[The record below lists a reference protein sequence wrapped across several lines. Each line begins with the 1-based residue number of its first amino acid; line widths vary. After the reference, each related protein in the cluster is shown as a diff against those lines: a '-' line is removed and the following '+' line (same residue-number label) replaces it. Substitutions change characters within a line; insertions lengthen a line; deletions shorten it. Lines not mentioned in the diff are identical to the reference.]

1 MFSTS
6 TYATRKKI
14 CQNVN
19 NSKMGNRTMDDLL
32 YFSMGSFLNLKI
44 NVFLVLLLFFFFQ
57 RKNYILEVQLKR
69 YNNLKIRT
77 LTSK

>member
-1 MFSTS
+1 MFSIS

-44 NVFLVLLLFFFFQ
+44 NVFLVLLLLFFFSEE
-57 RKNYILEVQLKR
+57 KLYPGSTIEKV
-69 YNNLKIRT
+69 
-77 LTSK
+77 

>member
-44 NVFLVLLLFFFFQ
+44 NVFLVLLLFFFSEE
-57 RKNYILEVQLKR
+57 KLYPGSTIEKV
-69 YNNLKIRT
+69 
-77 LTSK
+77 

>member
-14 CQNVN
+14 CQNLN
-19 NSKMGNRTMDDLL
+19 DSKMGNRTMDDLL

-44 NVFLVLLLFFFFQ
+44 NVFLVLLLLLFFFSEE
-57 RKNYILEVQLKR
+57 KLYPGSTIEKV
-69 YNNLKIRT
+69 
-77 LTSK
+77 